1 MFSFQVEV
9 HPDTLEVTT
18 KGDIHLF
25 PEENQIERAS
35 HIQELQKALLASK
48 NIVESPSGKNSSQ
61 LLVNLTKSSEDLL
74 VINAKNA
81 RDLQRNSQLQHLNK
95 VSYSA
100 KKSKEQSVK
109 MLLKEAQDLKSQK
122 MTSFP
127 VCELFTSRLV
137 LK

>member
-9 HPDTLEVTT
+9 HADTLEVTT

-35 HIQELQKALLASK
+35 HIQELQKSLLASK

-109 MLLKEAQDLKSQK
+109 MLLKEAQDLKSQI